1 MYGPLGVQY
10 EGYMDMSCLF
20 FGAKTAETET
30 LCKYTALWVLAG
42 SRELV
47 SKIASPENGGSCK

>member
-1 MYGPLGVQY
+1 
-10 EGYMDMSCLF
+10 MDMSCLF